1 GPPVDRDIYRYLFS
15 RSVPLDDVE
24 ATLLLAIWGAES
36 LLGESQVRL
45 DSTHALDRAKRA
57 CAIDAGTPAGRAV
70 NRLFCGYRRR
80 VLGPDSSRGKPLKPR
95 GCHQ

>member
-1 GPPVDRDIYRYLFS
+1 MNREIYRYLFTP
-15 RSVPLDDVE
+15 SVPLDEVE

-45 DSTHALDRAKRA
+45 DSTHLLNRAKRA

-70 NRLFCGYRRR
+70 NRLFVGFLQREFGGDAFQVRR
-80 VLGPDSSRGKPLKPR
+80 VEPQEAHS
-95 GCHQ
+95 